1 MSALTA
7 SPSRIL
13 RLLERHQRIDNLVRS
28 FPTCPRWAS
37 RQVDQ
42 LMVEAEAETRYFL
55 EQ

>member
-13 RLLERHQRIDNLVRS
+13 HLVERHQRIDTLIRS

-37 RQVDQ
+37 RKVDQ
-42 LMVEAEAETRYFL
+42 LMVEAETETRYFL